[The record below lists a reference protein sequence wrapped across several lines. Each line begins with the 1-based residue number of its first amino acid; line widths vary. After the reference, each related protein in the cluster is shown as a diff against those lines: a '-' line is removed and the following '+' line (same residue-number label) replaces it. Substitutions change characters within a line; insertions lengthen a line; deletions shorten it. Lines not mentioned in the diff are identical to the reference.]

1 MADAIFS
8 TLTDFF
14 AQYGY
19 WVIFFGVMLENAGLP
34 LPGETVLLFASYLS
48 FQGEL
53 EITKVMAVAAL
64 AAALGDNI
72 GYLLG
77 RFLGAPLLERY
88 RHSFLGRLLRYEK
101 AQRFFLRHSNWA
113 VFTGRFIT
121 GLRVFAGPFA
131 GFFRMP
137 YLRFFLFDVSGAIIW
152 GIGIGLIGYA
162 LGDWRAI
169 VTFVT
174 RFHRITLGVI
184 AVVITLLVIRARRR
198 KRARTASLPA
208 SPSQSAISPSP
219 PIDSS
224 ENQ

>member
-1 MADAIFS
+1 MADAIFN

-64 AAALGDNI
+64 AAAIGDNI
-72 GYLLG
+72 GYFLG

-88 RHSFLGRLLRYEK
+88 HHSFLGRLLRYEK
-101 AQRFFLRHSNWA
+101 ARRLFLRHSDWA

-137 YLRFFLFDVSGAIIW
+137 YLRFLLFDLSGAVIW

-169 VTFVT
+169 VAFVT
-174 RFHRITLGVI
+174 RFHRIALGVI
-184 AVVITLLVIRARRR
+184 AVVITLLVIRYRRR
-198 KRARTASLPA
+198 KRARAASLPA
-208 SPSQSAISPSP
+208 SPSQAAVSSSSPKDP
-219 PIDSS
+219 L

>member
-1 MADAIFS
+1 MADAIFN
-8 TLTDFF
+8 TLTDCF

-169 VTFVT
+169 VAFVT
-174 RFHRITLGVI
+174 RFHRFTLVVI
-184 AVVITLLVIRARRR
+184 ALVITLLVIRARRR
-198 KRARTASLPA
+198 KRAREASLSA
-208 SPSQSAISPSP
+208 SPSQSPVSSSS

-224 ENQ
+224 KNQ